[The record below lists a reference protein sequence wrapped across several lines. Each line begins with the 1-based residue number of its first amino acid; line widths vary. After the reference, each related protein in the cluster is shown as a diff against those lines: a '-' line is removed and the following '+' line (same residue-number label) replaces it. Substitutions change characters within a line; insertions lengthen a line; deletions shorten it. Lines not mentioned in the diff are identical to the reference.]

1 MVPSYEYLS
10 AAEVA
15 KAVPKWTYKL
25 GLLNL
30 RVEVAGTREAE
41 SLRCPSLDYTLSK
54 VKCSLH
60 CHLGWLHFAMGS
72 NCD

>member
-25 GLLNL
+25 G
-30 RVEVAGTREAE
+30 VIE
-41 SLRCPSLDYTLSK
+41 PSSGGGR
-54 VKCSLH
+54 H
-60 CHLGWLHFAMGS
+60 QGS
-72 NCD
+72 